1 MFASIRKYDGIGNIT
16 EITLAAKEQLFPLF
30 ERQPGFISYTLVD
43 TNDQSVTSLTI
54 FETREQSEA
63 ANTAVRELVRDIPQ
77 SHYPKPGNAC
87 GGRRHRASR
96 PMNVGTEIVTIAE
109 RARPTTDA
117 VRQPAWPARR
127 VRHDPHRN
135 GVAAE
140 AIMGHSRH
148 RTLTTW
154 PC

>member
-63 ANTAVRELVRDIPQ
+63 ANTAVRELVRDIL
-77 SHYPKPGNAC
+77 SHIIPSPATL
-87 GGRRHRASR
+87 A
-96 PMNVGTEIVTIAE
+96 VGAVIAHLG
-109 RARPTTDA
+109 
-117 VRQPAWPARR
+117 Q
-127 VRHDPHRN
+127 
-135 GVAAE
+135 
-140 AIMGHSRH
+140 
-148 RTLTTW
+148 
-154 PC
+154 